1 MRPLDP
7 TAPGRILV
15 RAVNWVGDAVMTLP
29 ALQAL
34 AAACPQAELVV
45 LAKPWVS
52 AVYRAAPVPLQV
64 REFHRPGPHAGLAG
78 LRRLGRE
85 LRGEGFH
92 WAILLQNAFQA
103 ALIAWLARV
112 PVRAGYACDGRR
124 LLLTHAVAR
133 RGRVRRV
140 HQSSYYLHLLHG
152 LGLVERR
159 PPAGGVPARL
169 EPLPR
174 DAAWAEEFLSG
185 QGLAEVPLLGL
196 APGAAYGPAKCWPGD
211 RFAAAARELV
221 QSRGLAAVLLFGSAG
236 ERPACARVR
245 QGLRGVPVLDLSGA
259 TTLGRAMA
267 LLARLELLVSN
278 DSGLMHL
285 AAALGVPTLAVFGS
299 TDPGAT
305 APLGPRVAVVQGGA
319 ECAPCL
325 KPVCPRPEMTCF
337 DSITPERV
345 AARARELLSG
355 EAGP

>member
-1 MRPLDP
+1 MRALDP
-7 TAPGRILV
+7 GAPGRILV

-29 ALQAL
+29 ALEAL

-64 REFHRPGPHAGLAG
+64 REFQSPGPHAGLAG
-78 LRRLGRE
+78 LRRLGRQ
-85 LRGEGFH
+85 LCREGFD

-112 PVRAGYACDGRR
+112 PVRAGFACDGRR
-124 LLLTHAVAR
+124 LLLTHAVPR

-152 LGLVERR
+152 LGLVDRH

-169 EPLPR
+169 EPLPA
-174 DAAWAEEFLSG
+174 DAAWAEEFLAR
-185 QGLAEVPLLGL
+185 QGLAGARLLGL
-196 APGAAYGPAKCWPGD
+196 APGAAYGPAKRWPAE

-221 QSRGLAAVLLFGSAG
+221 QSEGFAAVLLFGSGG
-236 ERPACARVR
+236 ERQACAQV
-245 QGLRGVPVLDLSGA
+245 QEGLSDLQVLDLAGA
-259 TTLGRAMA
+259 TTLGQAMA
-267 LLARLELLVSN
+267 LLARLGLLVSN

-305 APLGPRVAVVQGGA
+305 APLGPRVAMVQGRA

-325 KPVCPRPEMTCF
+325 KPVCPRPEMICF
-337 DSITPERV
+337 TSIAPERV
-345 AARARELLSG
+345 AARARELLAG
-355 EAGP
+355 EARP